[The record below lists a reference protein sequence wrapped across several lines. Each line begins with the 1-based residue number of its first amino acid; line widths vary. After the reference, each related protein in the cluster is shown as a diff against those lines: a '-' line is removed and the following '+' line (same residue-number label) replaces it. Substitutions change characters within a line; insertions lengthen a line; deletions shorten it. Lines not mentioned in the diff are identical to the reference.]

1 MGRGKE
7 CPEMDAETKTDLAC
21 VSAAGEMDKDLLIS
35 PTNMVISSLGI
46 SETRFSKFE
55 LDQIKVKQVKSSLN
69 IVKPYLHIYIYVCG
83 WWF

>member
-7 CPEMDAETKTDLAC
+7 CPKMDAETKTDLAC
-21 VSAAGEMDKDLLIS
+21 VSAALGELDEDLLIS

-55 LDQIKVKQVKSSLN
+55 IRPDKSEA
-69 IVKPYLHIYIYVCG
+69 G
-83 WWF
+83 